1 MTVFDRF
8 LTNLANSYIVNAN
21 AIAVLYAEIDKH
33 LLIIGRQPFSIGVR
47 RRNDMETFE
56 TINMIS
62 KNPNIR
68 GGRPCIA
75 GTSLEVAVIAI
86 DKIVHRRNPEE
97 IATDYVISLP
107 QAYAALAY
115 YYDNKDE
122 IDKTIKDRQ
131 QLAQEFKEKQV
142 GSRRQSLFG

>member
-1 MTVFDRF
+1 
-8 LTNLANSYIVNAN
+8 
-21 AIAVLYAEIDKH
+21 
-33 LLIIGRQPFSIGVR
+33 
-47 RRNDMETFE
+47 METFE

-62 KNPNIR
+62 KDPNVR

-86 DKIVHRRNPEE
+86 DKIVHRRNREE
-97 IATDYVISLP
+97 IAADYVISLP
-107 QAYAALAY
+107 QVYAALAY

-131 QLAQEFKEKQV
+131 QLAQEFKERGV
-142 GSRRQSLFG
+142 GSRCQSLS

>member
-1 MTVFDRF
+1 
-8 LTNLANSYIVNAN
+8 
-21 AIAVLYAEIDKH
+21 
-33 LLIIGRQPFSIGVR
+33 
-47 RRNDMETFE
+47 METFE

-62 KNPNIR
+62 KNPNVR

-97 IATDYVISLP
+97 IAADYVISLP
-107 QAYAALAY
+107 QVYAALAY